1 MSYTP
6 GFNFYIPDVDDKN
19 TEYVPGFQ
27 RNFEILDK
35 VLSTL
40 VNQSIVDKYAS
51 NALQLDRKRVVT
63 DRIISAYEGHKDAIT
78 HLAERKKH
86 ETSAG
91 TTYLH
96 EAIENPHGV
105 TPDQLFSS
113 KDLDATRTS
122 AYSLLTPDANYNPY
136 RNRGH
141 NAIIDEI
148 NNVHSDNFEQNVN
161 GTDRSNQIK
170 GYGNTNGTI
179 RPVIDYSKTYLQDI
193 GNNKATLDATYE
205 PYVDEQE
212 RIDAKKYRNHKY
224 IYVDLDNQLVDDY
237 GNNPD
242 SIVNR
247 RRDRHISLKDVNHFE
262 SHIRNKGQYTTTE
275 IRNKYPDLLSSQ
287 NDTNSIIK
295 NPHNVTAS
303 ELCDAYSSNNTT
315 NVGSRA
321 IVREVN
327 TLARHEDYE
336 YKDQNNKIFW
346 ELIDTTSITSN
357 IDGIPKKPSIA
368 DILDHEHNSLSGIH
382 GVDLKDTDEFQDKH
396 ISNKQGKKW
405 EEHVDTELKNP
416 HKVKAEQLF
425 KKDNTYEGNDKK
437 PQATVAIIEQINL
450 DTDKGLKENSGIS
463 EENLYNN
470 KKILWNVIDK
480 ENIDGIGTKA
490 NITDIPIRN
499 HDDLQNIHILN
510 INNKE
515 FNKNKHVSN
524 MQLNSLFRY
533 VDIKDDSNIHHVSPK
548 VLIGL
553 PKDNIPVVKNEIE
566 LNYTIDKNLA
576 YIQLP
581 ILDNLQKNQD
591 LYLEIVFTE
600 DIINKKP
607 NIDLYVNDY
616 YLGQINQLSKNFIIP
631 TDYVE
636 NNNKFIMYWNEEVP
650 NQTTVNILTSLKY
663 YQQVKFTGRD
673 AIIDEINTTSSK
685 ETDGYYKKILWERIE
700 KDTSSLNEFTTRPH
714 RMLQDVLGYE
724 TLDDPNDLLDNNQTR
739 NKHISCEDGKRWDT
753 HVATID
759 GTNPHN
765 LKLENIKGI
774 TQGREG
780 SLAIFDELNK
790 YALENHI
797 NKGLD
802 KVGDNQISW
811 HAISKKEMT
820 FEDFPQ
826 EGRDHQKLTNIL
838 PIKFVDDL
846 NIITEEDRISNKH
859 ISNQQ
864 ATKFNQHVDTI
875 SDITGLEDTN
885 NLVNPHKISA
895 ASLLSHK
902 ISQTALTT
910 QYTGGNAIIDAIN
923 DYAND
928 YSLSWKKI
936 NKLESS
942 ISDIVSKNHSLLDNI
957 RKPNTDTNTV
967 ENIYDLHI
975 SQNDYNNW
983 EKHRLNLENPHK
995 VKVEQLYDEE
1005 GKYTGIKA
1013 IVNTLNTSTDPEKL
1027 QIDHTNINFN
1037 SNELTNSSDFDI
1049 KSIPLRDHDDMQNV
1063 VVITGEEYTETI
1075 GHINTSQVKSW
1086 NDHLKNTEN
1095 PHRVIASQV
1104 ELQLNEDEKKEH
1116 DLQSETLKNAL
1127 FEIDEFRNR
1136 TTVGLAKIMYE
1147 SPKTDGIPDPTYYF
1161 DNNKTAIYVPIC
1173 EVYLNNQPGF
1183 RGKIRKYTTPTVSV
1197 NEHLPTEIETKFGRD
1212 CYKIPLIDIPKDQ
1225 AFVIMAYLDE
1235 GKAKLRVSPTNMM
1248 TQVTSG
1254 QTVNV
1259 MQGYISLGE
1268 DGNIKEAY
1276 CLPVGTTALGLPE
1289 QIFNRMLFLNP
1300 TARQTGMSLAHDE
1313 RDLNPDNDNPELKRT
1328 DLSFII
1334 TEGSLWNGLQLM
1346 PFSEVKSKDN
1356 TESSPNLFL
1365 CIRNNKATSEKVTWT
1380 YQSNWKTVPNN
1391 ICQGLDGGIA
1401 EVPRSTKEDLV
1412 QGKVINNIVTTFI
1425 YYVPAYRRTYMVMSE
1440 KLLAKP
1446 EELDQI
1452 GNRIFPKAL
1461 PDLIKSAG
1469 ILVGLML
1476 CKNGPIAI
1484 ESDGHEG
1491 FKITKDG
1498 DQVPARIYSPFDLI
1512 FTNTTTDVSSTIDH
1526 NQLTGKF
1533 GDSPYWHL
1541 NNKQYEDLQFL
1552 FDTRQDEQGETGFDR
1567 RITKT
1572 LIDTR
1577 IKEILKDSKVQ
1588 TIVNDITK
1596 IANLLYDHQVNKL
1609 GNKGGSGVGE
1619 YILGT
1624 TETQKNVLAID
1635 ANNREASIYIGNQEL
1650 KTKTD
1655 GFFLGY
1661 KDTTITLFSQNGQ
1674 STTDAYDSKNLKI
1687 FDITSDGIFTVYTDF
1702 IMPDVNINTLLSVNN
1717 GLLPTENINLIN
1729 TNKKYGV
1736 ILGNNTNQGT
1746 ILYKHNQEYSATVM
1760 RARNEKFEIDS
1771 FGGLYINTDRS
1782 REEKNTQTNPVDPKN
1797 LKYLN
1802 SQGKAVYDVYIG
1814 NIGSSSSPKYP
1825 IILANNDKS
1834 IFINGIHIGES
1845 FTNSAKL
1852 SVNGNLSLNNTNIEN
1867 VQKLSLQH
1875 YQISSSL
1882 SNSISK
1888 LLLNTNQ
1895 ETGTISFALNNT
1907 EVMSYT
1913 LSKTK
1918 VSLISNGKTN
1928 IGLATS
1934 VDLYYNNNI
1943 KLTTIEDGVRVTGN
1957 IYSNSTKVALESRRI
1972 NVSGAGGLTGG
1983 GTLAQDITIGLAP
1996 ASNTQ
2001 IGGVKVDNTT
2011 IISNAGT
2018 ITAKALKDTK
2028 FTMQYDNTVQG
2039 IVIKFN

>member
-35 VLSTL
+35 ILSSL
-40 VNQSIVDKYAS
+40 VNQSIVDKYAT
-51 NALQLDRKRVVT
+51 NPLQIDRKRVVT

-78 HLAERKKH
+78 FLTEKQKH
-86 ETSAG
+86 DSAG
-91 TTYLH
+91 ETYLK
-96 EAIENPHGV
+96 EAIENPHGI
-105 TPDQLFSS
+105 TPAQLFSA
-113 KDLDATRTS
+113 KDLDRSKSS
-122 AYSLLTPDANYNPY
+122 AYELLTPSGNYNPKK
-136 RNRGH
+136 NQGH

-148 NNVHSDNFEQNVN
+148 NNNNSDNADTTTYP
-161 GTDRSNQIK
+161 TDRSNQIK
-170 GYGNTNGTI
+170 GYGNTNGTL
-179 RPVIDYSKTYLQDI
+179 RPIIDYSKTYIQDL
-193 GNNKATLDATYE
+193 GNNKSILTESYE
-205 PYVDEQE
+205 PYINPQE
-212 RIDAKKYRNHKY
+212 RKDAKEYRNHKY
-224 IYVDLDNQLVDDY
+224 IYVDLDNQLIDEY

-242 SIVNR
+242 TAINQ

-262 SHIRNKGQYTTTE
+262 SHIRNKGQYTSTE
-275 IRNKYPDLLSSQ
+275 MRNKYPDMLSSQ
-287 NDTNSIIK
+287 NEVDSIIK

-303 ELCDAYSSNNTT
+303 ELCDAYSNNNKT
-315 NVGSRA
+315 NVGSKA
-321 IVREVN
+321 IIREVN
-327 TLARHEDYE
+327 TLAKHSDYN
-336 YKDQNNKIFW
+336 YKDQSNKIYW

-357 IDGIPKKPSIA
+357 ADGQPKKPSIA

-382 GVDLKDTDEFQDKH
+382 GVNLEDTNAFQDKH

-405 EEHVDTELKNP
+405 EEHVDTTLQNP
-416 HKVKAEQLF
+416 HKVKANQLF
-425 KKDNTYEGNDKK
+425 KKDNTYEGSSDN
-437 PQATVAIIEQINL
+437 PHSTVAIIEQINL
-450 DTDKGLKENSGIS
+450 NTDEGLKPGSGI
-463 EENLYNN
+463 NIPYNN
-470 KKILWNVIDK
+470 EKILWNVIDK
-480 ENIDGIGTKA
+480 NNIDGKGNKA

-499 HDDLQNIHILN
+499 HDSLQNINILN

-515 FNKNKHVSN
+515 YNKNKHVSN
-524 MQLNSLFRY
+524 MQLNSLFKY
-533 VDIKDDSNIHHVSPK
+533 INIKDDSNIHHVSPK

-553 PKDNIPVVKNEIE
+553 PKNPGVITKKPVA
-566 LNYTIDKNLA
+566 LNYVTDSKLT

-581 ILDNLQKNQD
+581 ILTNLEKGLD
-591 LYLEIVFTE
+591 LYIEVVFNSTIVSK
-600 DIINKKP
+600 NY
-607 NIDLYVNDY
+607 NIDLYVNSY
-616 YLGQINQLSKNFIIP
+616 YLGQVNTEQNRSFIIP
-631 TDYVE
+631 VDYVE
-636 NNNKFIMYWNEEVP
+636 NDNKFIMYWNDTTP
-650 NQTTVNILTSLKY
+650 NTDTAKILTSLQY
-663 YQQVKFTGRD
+663 YQQEKFTGRD
-673 AIIDEINTTSSK
+673 AIIDEINIKSSQS
-685 ETDGYYKKILWERIE
+685 TDGYYKKILWERIE
-700 KDTSSLNEFTTRPH
+700 KAGSILTEITNRPH

-724 TLDDPNDLLDNNQTR
+724 ILDDPKDPTDNNTTR
-739 NKHISCEDGKRWDT
+739 NKHISCADGQKWDT
-753 HVATID
+753 HVDTIN
-759 GTNPHN
+759 GTNPHK
-765 LKLENIKGI
+765 LKIQNIKGR
-774 TQGREG
+774 TEGREG

-790 YALENHI
+790 YALENHS

-802 KVGDNQISW
+802 KVGDNQITW
-811 HAISKKEMT
+811 HAISKKEMS

-826 EGRDHQKLTNIL
+826 EGKDHQKLTNIL
-838 PIKFVDDL
+838 PITFVQNL
-846 NIITEEDRISNKH
+846 NAPTEEDRKSNKH
-859 ISNQQ
+859 ISNLQ
-864 ATKFNQHVDTI
+864 ASKFNSHVDTI
-875 SDITGLEDTN
+875 SNITGEENTN
-885 NLVNPHKISA
+885 NLVNPHKLSA

-902 ISQTALTT
+902 QSATILSTKL
-910 QYTGGNAIIDAIN
+910 TGGNAIVDAVN
-923 DYAND
+923 DYADD
-928 YSLSWKKI
+928 YSLLWTKI
-936 NKLESS
+936 NKLKSS
-942 ISDIVSKNHSLLDNI
+942 ISDLASKDHALLTSI
-957 RKPNTDTNTV
+957 KKPDTNTSIEGSV
-967 ENIYDLHI
+967 FDLHI
-975 SQNDYNNW
+975 SQTNYNNW
-983 EKHRLNLENPHK
+983 EKHRLNLDNPHK

-1005 GKYTGIKA
+1005 EKYTGIKG
-1013 IVNTLNTSTDPEKL
+1013 IVNTLNTSKDPNKIK
-1027 QIDHTNINFN
+1027 IDHTNINFN
-1037 SNELTNSSDFDI
+1037 ANEVNGTPDFNI
-1049 KSIPLRDHDDMQNV
+1049 TTIPLRDHDNMQNV
-1063 VVITGEEYTETI
+1063 VVISGDEYTETK
-1075 GHINTSQVKSW
+1075 GHVLTSQVKSW
-1086 NDHLKNTEN
+1086 NDHLNNTKN

-1104 ELQLNEDEKKEH
+1104 ELQLSAEEKKEH

-1136 TTVGLAKIMYE
+1136 TTVGLAKIMFE
-1147 SPKTDGIPDPTYYF
+1147 PPKTDGIPDPTYYF
-1161 DNNKTAIYVPIC
+1161 DTNKTAIYVPVC
-1173 EVYLNNQPGF
+1173 EVYLNSQPGF
-1183 RGKIRKYTTPTVSV
+1183 RGKIRKYTTPTVSI
-1197 NEHLPTEIETKFGRD
+1197 NEHLPTEIEEKFGRD
-1212 CYKIPLIDIPKDQ
+1212 CYKIPLLDIPKDQ

-1235 GKAKLRVSPTNMM
+1235 GKAKLRVSPTNTM
-1248 TQVTSG
+1248 TQVTGG
-1254 QTVNV
+1254 QSVNV

-1268 DGNIKEAY
+1268 DGNVKESY
-1276 CLPVGTTALGLPE
+1276 CLPVGNTALGLPE

-1567 RITKT
+1567 KITST
-1572 LIDTR
+1572 LIDKR
-1577 IKEILKDSKVQ
+1577 IKEILKTSQVQ
-1588 TIVNDITK
+1588 SVVNDITK
-1596 IANLLYDHQVNKL
+1596 IANLSYSNSINKL
-1609 GNKGGSGVGE
+1609 GKTGDSATGE
-1619 YILGT
+1619 YVFGT
-1624 TETQKNVLAID
+1624 TTSVKNVLSID
-1635 ANNREASIYIGNQEL
+1635 ANNRDASIFIGNQEV
-1650 KTKTD
+1650 KTKTQ

-1661 KDTTITLFSQNGQ
+1661 KDTTLTLFSQNGQ
-1674 STTDAYDSKNLKI
+1674 STTDAYDPKNLKI
-1687 FDITSDGIFTVYTDF
+1687 FDITSKGVFTVYTDF
-1702 IMPDVNINTLLSVNN
+1702 KMPDVNINSLLAVNN
-1717 GLLPTENINLIN
+1717 GLASTDNISLFN

-1736 ILGNNTNQGT
+1736 RLGNNTNQGT
-1746 ILYKHNQEYSATVM
+1746 ILYRHNTEASATVM
-1760 RARNEKFEIDS
+1760 RAKNEKFEIDT
-1771 FGGLYINTDRS
+1771 FGGLFINTDKS
-1782 REEKNTQTNPVDPKN
+1782 REEKNTQTNPAEPKN
-1797 LKYLN
+1797 LKYLD
-1802 SQGKAVYDVYIG
+1802 SSGKPIYDVYIG
-1814 NIGSSSSPKYP
+1814 NIGSASVPKYP
-1825 IILANNDKS
+1825 ITLSNKDKS
-1834 IFINGIHIGES
+1834 IFINGIHIGEP
-1845 FTNSAKL
+1845 FTNTAKL
-1852 SVNGNLSLNNTNIEN
+1852 SINGDISLNNTNINN
-1867 VQKLSLQH
+1867 VQKISLQQ
-1875 YQISSSL
+1875 YQLSSSL
-1882 SNSISK
+1882 DNTTGK
-1888 LLLNTNQ
+1888 LLINTNYNN
-1895 ETGTISFALNNT
+1895 GIIAYALNNT

-1928 IGLATS
+1928 IGLSAS
-1934 VDLYYNNNI
+1934 VDLYYNNAI
-1943 KLTTIEDGVRVTGN
+1943 KLTTITDGIRVTGN

-2028 FTMQYDNTVQG
+2028 FTMQYDNAVQG